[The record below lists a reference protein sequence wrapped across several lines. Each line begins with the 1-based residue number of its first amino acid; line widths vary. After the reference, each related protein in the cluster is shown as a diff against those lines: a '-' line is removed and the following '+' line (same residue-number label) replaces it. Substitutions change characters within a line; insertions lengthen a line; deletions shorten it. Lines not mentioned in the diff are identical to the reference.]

1 MHISSLSRAIWIAV
15 AATVLIFAFAC
26 GSNGG
31 PPELPTEEELAPPPP
46 TQSAP
51 QQPANTPTPR
61 PASAESSEEEPTAV
75 PTATS
80 PREYDSVLP
89 MSKIFQGIS
98 STVFNEFSPNP
109 ELAIDGMKSARDAGD
124 KSMVPVIVTLMR
136 FINREAVFEEAVLT
150 LNELTGEDFGT
161 TPAAWPAWFEWV
173 GANLDDY
180 RPPDGYPQLKR
191 RFLASIHPGFE
202 QFLQGYEDTSR
213 IEPFEIE
220 WGGVAPDGIPPLEFP
235 PNIPADEAEY
245 LESHERVFGV
255 SINGEHRAYPLRIMN
270 PHEMA
275 NDVLGGEPI
284 SLAYCTLC
292 GAGIAYHGEFDG
304 METTFGTS
312 GFLYR
317 SNKIMYD
324 RETLSLWNQETGQ
337 PVIGELA
344 DSGIQ
349 LNFFPTLLTTWGEWT
364 DEHPDTTVLAL
375 DTGVSQPGSYFPEDN
390 PNATYYEYFNTPGT
404 MFPVWIRDDSLEA
417 KDVVLGV
424 NIGEAQKAYP
434 VSVLQVE
441 RVVNDTLGETN
452 VVVLGS
458 EISQA
463 AKAYERGDQ
472 EFSRVEG
479 DTSTGV
485 PNRRSSSTR
494 TATCGTSPKR
504 RWSTPPTRPKRC
516 PAFRPTRRSG
526 SAGTPFTPTPSSTRA
541 GDEQR
546 GSRWSSAL
554 VGDMH
559 VDGIDDQRHADA

>member
-15 AATVLIFAFAC
+15 ATTVLIFAFAC

-46 TQSAP
+46 AQSTP

-75 PTATS
+75 PTPGT

-324 RETLSLWNQETGQ
+324 RETFSLWNQETGQ

-375 DTGVSQPGSYFPEDN
+375 DTGVSQPGRYFPEDN

-424 NIGEAQKAYP
+424 NVSDTQKAYP

-479 DTSTGV
+479 DASTGV
-485 PNRRSSSTR
+485 PMKLVDKNGHVWDVT
-494 TATCGTSPKR
+494 
-504 RWSTPPTRPKRC
+504 
-516 PAFRPTRRSG
+516 
-526 SAGTPFTPTPSSTRA
+526 
-541 GDEQR
+541 EE
-546 GSRWSSAL
+546 AL
-554 VGDMH
+554 VNTSDSSQTLPR
-559 VDGIDDQRHADA
+559 IPTHASFWFGWYAFYPDTELYEGGG

>member
-1 MHISSLSRAIWIAV
+1 MHIPSLSRTIWIAV
-15 AATVLIFAFAC
+15 ATTVLIFAFAC

-46 TQSAP
+46 AQSTP

-75 PTATS
+75 PTAGS

-161 TPAAWPAWFEWV
+161 TPADWPAWFEWV

-202 QFLQGYEDTSR
+202 QLLGGYEDTSR

-220 WGGVAPDGIPPLEFP
+220 WGGVAPDGILPLEFP
-235 PNIPADEAEY
+235 PNIPAEEADY

-292 GAGIAYHGEFDG
+292 GAGIAYHGKFDG

-324 RETLSLWNQETGQ
+324 RETFSLWNQETGQ

-375 DTGVSQPGSYFPEDN
+375 DTGVYQPGRYFPEDN

-424 NIGEAQKAYP
+424 NVGEAQKAYP

-479 DTSTGV
+479 DASTGV
-485 PNRRSSSTR
+485 PMKLVDQNGHVWDVT
-494 TATCGTSPKR
+494 
-504 RWSTPPTRPKRC
+504 
-516 PAFRPTRRSG
+516 
-526 SAGTPFTPTPSSTRA
+526 
-541 GDEQR
+541 EE
-546 GSRWSSAL
+546 AL
-554 VGDMH
+554 VN
-559 VDGIDDQRHADA
+559 ASDASQTLPRIPTHSSFWFGWYAFYPDTELYEGGG

>member
-46 TQSAP
+46 AQSTP

-75 PTATS
+75 PTPGT

-292 GAGIAYHGEFDG
+292 GAGIAYHGKFDG

-324 RETLSLWNQETGQ
+324 RETFSLWNQETGQ

-375 DTGVSQPGSYFPEDN
+375 DTGVSQPGRYFPEDN

-479 DTSTGV
+479 DASTGV
-485 PNRRSSSTR
+485 PMKLVDQNGHVWDVT
-494 TATCGTSPKR
+494 
-504 RWSTPPTRPKRC
+504 
-516 PAFRPTRRSG
+516 
-526 SAGTPFTPTPSSTRA
+526 
-541 GDEQR
+541 EE
-546 GSRWSSAL
+546 AL
-554 VGDMH
+554 VNASDSSQTLPRIPTHSSFWFGWYAFYPDTELYE
-559 VDGIDDQRHADA
+559 GGG

>member
-46 TQSAP
+46 AQSTP

-292 GAGIAYHGEFDG
+292 GAGIAYHGKFDG

-375 DTGVSQPGSYFPEDN
+375 DTGVSQPGRYFPEDN

-479 DTSTGV
+479 DASTGV
-485 PNRRSSSTR
+485 PMKLVDKNGQVWDVT
-494 TATCGTSPKR
+494 
-504 RWSTPPTRPKRC
+504 
-516 PAFRPTRRSG
+516 
-526 SAGTPFTPTPSSTRA
+526 
-541 GDEQR
+541 EE
-546 GSRWSSAL
+546 AL
-554 VGDMH
+554 VN
-559 VDGIDDQRHADA
+559 ASDASQTLPRIPTHSSFWFGWYAFYPDTELYEGGG

>member
-46 TQSAP
+46 AQSTP

-235 PNIPADEAEY
+235 PNIPAEEADY

-292 GAGIAYHGEFDG
+292 GAGIAYHGKFDG

-424 NIGEAQKAYP
+424 KIGEATKAYP

-485 PNRRSSSTR
+485 PMKLVDQSGHVWDVTEESLVNASDSSLTLPR
-494 TATCGTSPKR
+494 I
-504 RWSTPPTRPKRC
+504 PTHSSFWFGWY
-516 PAFRPTRRSG
+516 AFYPDTELYEG
-526 SAGTPFTPTPSSTRA
+526 G
-541 GDEQR
+541 G
-546 GSRWSSAL
+546 
-554 VGDMH
+554 
-559 VDGIDDQRHADA
+559 

>member
-1 MHISSLSRAIWIAV
+1 MPSLSRTIWTV
-15 AATVLIFAFAC
+15 AAVTILAFAVAC
-26 GSNGG
+26 GSSPE
-31 PPELPTEEELAPPPP
+31 PPALPTEDELSPPPP
-46 TQSAP
+46 AQPAP
-51 QQPANTPTPR
+51 QQQASTPTPR
-61 PASAESSEEEPTAV
+61 PTPAESSEEEPTPV
-75 PTATS
+75 PTPGI

-109 ELAIDGMKSARDAGD
+109 DLAIDGMETARNHGD
-124 KSMVPVIVTLMR
+124 KSMVPVIVSLMR
-136 FINREAVFEEAVLT
+136 FINTQEVFEKAVVT
-150 LNELTGEDFGT
+150 LNELTGQDFGD
-161 TPAAWPAWFEWV
+161 TPAAWPKWYEWV

-220 WGGVAPDGIPPLEFP
+220 WGGVAPDGIQPLENP
-235 PNIPADEAEY
+235 PNIPAEEADY

-275 NDVLGGEPI
+275 NDMLGGEPI

-292 GAGIAYHGEFDG
+292 GAGIAYSGKFDG
-304 METTFGTS
+304 IETTFGTS

-324 RETLSLWNQETGQ
+324 RETLSLWNQELGQ
-337 PVIGELA
+337 PVIGPLA

-349 LNFFPTLLTTWGEWT
+349 LDFFSTLLTTWGEWK
-364 DEHPDTTVLAL
+364 DAHPDTTVLSL
-375 DTGVSQPGSYFPEDN
+375 DTGVYQPGRYFPEDN
-390 PNATYYEYFNTPGT
+390 PNATYYEYFHTPGT
-404 MFPVWIRDDSLEA
+404 MFPVWLRDDRLED

-424 NIGEAQKAYP
+424 NVGDAQKAYP
-434 VSVLQVE
+434 VHVLQAE
-441 RVVNDTLGETN
+441 RVVNDSLGEAN
-452 VVVLGS
+452 VVVLAS

-472 EFSRVEG
+472 EFSRTEG
-479 DTSTGV
+479 DASTGV
-485 PNRRSSSTR
+485 PMKLVDKNGQVWDIT
-494 TATCGTSPKR
+494 
-504 RWSTPPTRPKRC
+504 
-516 PAFRPTRRSG
+516 
-526 SAGTPFTPTPSSTRA
+526 
-541 GDEQR
+541 EE
-546 GSRWSSAL
+546 AL
-554 VGDMH
+554 VNASDSSQTLPRIPTHSSFWFGWFAFYPDTELYE
-559 VDGIDDQRHADA
+559 GGGG

>member
-1 MHISSLSRAIWIAV
+1 MHIPSLSRTIWIAV
-15 AATVLIFAFAC
+15 ATTVLIFAFAC

-46 TQSAP
+46 AQSTP

-61 PASAESSEEEPTAV
+61 PASAESSEGEPTAV

-375 DTGVSQPGSYFPEDN
+375 DTGVSQPGRYFPEDN

-424 NIGEAQKAYP
+424 NVGEAQKAYP

-479 DTSTGV
+479 DASTGV
-485 PNRRSSSTR
+485 PMKLVDKNGHVWDVT
-494 TATCGTSPKR
+494 
-504 RWSTPPTRPKRC
+504 
-516 PAFRPTRRSG
+516 
-526 SAGTPFTPTPSSTRA
+526 
-541 GDEQR
+541 EE
-546 GSRWSSAL
+546 AL
-554 VGDMH
+554 VNTSDSSQTLPRIPTHSSFWFGWYAFYPDTELYE
-559 VDGIDDQRHADA
+559 GGG

>member
-46 TQSAP
+46 AQSTP
-51 QQPANTPTPR
+51 QQLANTPTPR

-202 QFLQGYEDTSR
+202 QLLDGYENTSR

-220 WGGVAPDGIPPLEFP
+220 WGGVAPDGIRPLEFP
-235 PNIPADEAEY
+235 PNIPAEEADY

-292 GAGIAYHGEFDG
+292 GAGIAYHGKFDG

-424 NIGEAQKAYP
+424 KIGEATKAYP

-485 PNRRSSSTR
+485 PMKLVDQSGHVWDVTEESLVNASDSSLTLPR
-494 TATCGTSPKR
+494 I
-504 RWSTPPTRPKRC
+504 PTHSSFWFGWY
-516 PAFRPTRRSG
+516 AFYPDTELYEG
-526 SAGTPFTPTPSSTRA
+526 G
-541 GDEQR
+541 G
-546 GSRWSSAL
+546 
-554 VGDMH
+554 
-559 VDGIDDQRHADA
+559 

>member
-15 AATVLIFAFAC
+15 AATVLIFVFAC

-46 TQSAP
+46 AQSTP

-75 PTATS
+75 PTPGT

-324 RETLSLWNQETGQ
+324 RETFSLWNQETGQ

-375 DTGVSQPGSYFPEDN
+375 DTGVSQPGRYFPEDN

-424 NIGEAQKAYP
+424 NVGEAQKAYP

-485 PNRRSSSTR
+485 PM
-494 TATCGTSPKR
+494 KLVDQ
-504 RWSTPPTRPKRC
+504 
-516 PAFRPTRRSG
+516 SG
-526 SAGTPFTPTPSSTRA
+526 HVWDVT
-541 GDEQR
+541 EE
-546 GSRWSSAL
+546 AL
-554 VGDMH
+554 VNA
-559 VDGIDDQRHADA
+559 ADSSLTLPRIPTHSSFWFGWYAFYPDTELYEGGG